1 MEEAASLLLFAAAFS
16 GRHCEPESN
25 HLDINCI
32 RLQCGEY
39 GSIGRVLLYWPLF
52 CTVGILIPY

>member
-1 MEEAASLLLFAAAFS
+1 MEEAASLLLFAAALS
-16 GRHCEPESN
+16 GRHYEPESN

-39 GSIGRVLLYWPLF
+39 GSIGSVVYIGLCF
-52 CTVGILIPY
+52 VQ